1 MECNNGKFW
10 LGLGIGA
17 ALGVL
22 TYYLSRTQKAK
33 QLKENV
39 LNALED
45 IEVMAM
51 NQYDCAKQKVKA
63 TAAKVSG
70 QVAEEINEV
79 KGKFADP
86 ASK

>member
-39 LNALED
+39 LNAL
-45 IEVMAM
+45 
-51 NQYDCAKQKVKA
+51 
-63 TAAKVSG
+63 
-70 QVAEEINEV
+70 
-79 KGKFADP
+79 
-86 ASK
+86 